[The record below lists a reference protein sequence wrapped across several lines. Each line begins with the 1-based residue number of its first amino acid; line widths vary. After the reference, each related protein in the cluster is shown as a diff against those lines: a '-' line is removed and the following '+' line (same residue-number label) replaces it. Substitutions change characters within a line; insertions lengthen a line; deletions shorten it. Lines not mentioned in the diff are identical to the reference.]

1 MEQSLEQRIAQMLE
15 RCEDL
20 ILAST
25 DGEGFPRPV
34 PMCKIHSA
42 GINEIWVSTGAN
54 SVKVAQ
60 FRKNPKAGLCYF
72 EKGRSMVMTGHVEII
87 CDDEK
92 RKELWEEWMY
102 LHYPQ
107 GPTDPNF
114 VLLCFID
121 SSATIWYEGE
131 FVHEVIAEKEI

>member
-1 MEQSLEQRIAQMLE
+1 
-15 RCEDL
+15 
-20 ILAST
+20 
-25 DGEGFPRPV
+25 
-34 PMCKIHSA
+34 
-42 GINEIWVSTGAN
+42 
-54 SVKVAQ
+54 
-60 FRKNPKAGLCYF
+60 
-72 EKGRSMVMTGHVEII
+72 MVMTGHVEII

-114 VLLCFID
+114 VLLRFIG

>member
-20 ILAST
+20 ILASI

-34 PMCKIHSA
+34 PMCKVHSA
-42 GINEIWVSTGAN
+42 GINEIWVSTGAD

-72 EKGRSMVMTGHVEII
+72 EKGRSMVMTGLVKIVT
-87 CDDEK
+87 DDKK
-92 RKELWEEWMY
+92 RKEL
-102 LHYPQ
+102 
-107 GPTDPNF
+107 
-114 VLLCFID
+114 
-121 SSATIWYEGE
+121 
-131 FVHEVIAEKEI
+131 